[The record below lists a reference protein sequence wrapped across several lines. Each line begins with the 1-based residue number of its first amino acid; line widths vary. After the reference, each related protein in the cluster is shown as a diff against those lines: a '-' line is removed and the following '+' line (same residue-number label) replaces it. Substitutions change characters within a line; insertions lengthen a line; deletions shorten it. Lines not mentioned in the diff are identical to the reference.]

1 MRGTADALPSSLA
14 GGTLP
19 VGRHWKMVSLLVRLC
34 PGPGVP
40 TRTVSG
46 RNLAP
51 APRPQSPGPHGEEML
66 NTAEAGQQFRPWPP
80 WSMVQ
85 LTPQGTQ
92 PEEGGKRARGQPL
105 LGLPVRGT
113 WLEGHSAPLSPEPD
127 PLCRAA
133 IPLQGRPLGEAG
145 ASLSW
150 AAVPTD
156 HGSKA
161 TQHHCLPRAC
171 PPPCPWLG
179 RDPHRGGT
187 SGRRGCG

>member
-113 WLEGHSAPLSPEPD
+113 WLEGHSAPLSPEPA

-133 IPLQGRPLGEAG
+133 IPLQGRPLREAG

-150 AAVPTD
+150 AAVPTN

-161 TQHHCLPRAC
+161 TQHHCLQKTTKLFSRVTV
-171 PPPCPWLG
+171 LFYIL
-179 RDPHRGGT
+179 T
-187 SGRRGCG
+187 SNV